1 MNRVSKLIV
10 VTAVAGAAVLTWE
23 SGAASAEVP
32 QEAVAESTIA
42 TEIIVWLEPGSDPVD
57 VAEVNGVELIDT
69 LVGHRNIH
77 LYGSVEPV
85 ADNKVRKVFDKDD
98 RVRYA
103 EPNHEGASAD
113 GNRAHAWPS
122 DQRPVAVGGEPTD
135 PDADP
140 LRLDLVHQAGTGEGA
155 VVAILDTGIDP
166 DHELFDGRARSGWDF
181 VDDDPDADDDRAGLD
196 ADDDGLPDESWGH
209 GTHVAGI
216 VAQVA
221 PDAEIV
227 GYRVLDSEGTGRVFA
242 VAAAIF
248 DATDRG
254 VDVINLS
261 FGLDHQ
267 SKSKMLRDAL
277 KYAKNSGVIVVAA
290 AGNEGLGHKRYP
302 AAEKDVMAVGAHDRS
317 AEQLAPFANHGD
329 WVEVA
334 APGVGVLSALPGGGF
349 GTWSGSSMAAPFVAG
364 QAALLAALAP
374 DEKPKKVIE
383 AIRKSSH
390 KPGRGNKVKHGL
402 IDILGSIGEL
412 D

>member
-1 MNRVSKLIV
+1 MKRTPKMMLAL
-10 VTAVAGAAVLTWE
+10 AVAGTSVLSWAP
-23 SGAASAEVP
+23 GRASADFDLV
-32 QEAVAESTIA
+32 AVEPAVST
-42 TEIIVWLEPGSDPVD
+42 EMIVWLEPGSDPVD
-57 VAEVNGVELIDT
+57 VAAANGVALLRT

-85 ADNKVRKVFDKDD
+85 EDDKVKKVFDKDD

-103 EPNHEGASAD
+103 EPNYEGASAD

-122 DQRPVAVGGEPTD
+122 DQRPSITDGAADGQSGES
-135 PDADP
+135 
-140 LRLDLVHQAGTGEGA
+140 LRLDLVHEATTGAGA
-155 VVAILDTGIDP
+155 VVAILDTGIDA
-166 DHELFDGRARSGWDF
+166 DHEMLAGRVASGWDF
-181 VDDDPDADDDRAGLD
+181 VDDDADADDERSGLD
-196 ADDDGLPDESWGH
+196 TDGDGMSDETWGH

-216 VAQVA
+216 VTQVA

-227 GYRVLDSEGTGRVFA
+227 SYRVLDSEGVGSVFA

-261 FGLDHQ
+261 FGLERK
-267 SKSKMLRDAL
+267 SRSKMLHDAL
-277 KYAKNSGVIVVAA
+277 KYAKDGGVIVIAA
-290 AGNEGLGHKRYP
+290 AGNDGLGDKRYP
-302 AAEKDVMAVGAHDRS
+302 AADKDVLAVGAQDRLG
-317 AEQLAPFANHGD
+317 EQLASFANHGD

-364 QAALLAALAP
+364 QAALLAAVAP
-374 DEKPKKVIE
+374 DEKPKKLIE

-390 KPGRGNKVKHGL
+390 KPGRGNKVKHGM
-402 IDILGSIGEL
+402 IDIIGSLDEL